1 MDVATN
7 GEDGVRSHRADDA
20 HRRVVEDLQRTRD
33 AFVAATHQLSEAQ
46 YQFKPNPDGWS
57 IGQIVEHV
65 ALAEL
70 RILDLITTKLPQAP
84 APSAAKTRGPARFA
98 RLDTAI
104 PGRDQKRITAPEMLM
119 PKGTWA
125 SPVVSLAAFI
135 EARDQAIAAAE
146 AAGPEAL
153 EHVLPHRFL
162 GEFDFEEWVYFMALH
177 SARHTAQVVEIKSAP
192 GFPEA

>member
-20 HRRVVEDLQRTRD
+20 RSVVEDLQRTRD

-46 YQFKPNPDGWS
+46 YQFKPSPDGWS

-70 RILDLITTKLPQAP
+70 RILNLITTKLPQAP
-84 APSAAKTRGPARFA
+84 APSAGKRRGPARFA

-104 PGRDQKRITAPEMLM
+104 PGRDEKGIAAPEMLM

-125 SPVVSLAAFI
+125 SPEVSLAAFV
-135 EARDQAIAAAE
+135 EARNQAIAAAE
-146 AAGPEAL
+146 AAGPEVL

-177 SARHTAQVVEIKSAP
+177 SARHTAQVVEVKSAP
-192 GFPEA
+192 GYPAA